1 MTVPASGSIQWNE
14 SYTVG
19 VAEIDR
25 QHRELLAILNEV
37 NWAAAADLTQ
47 QQIKGL
53 LWIKLYNLNA
63 YATRHFAFEENL
75 MQSHL
80 AEHQASAAHL
90 AQHQSY
96 WVSIGA
102 FQKCYRDNDGT
113 VLPDLI
119 EFLNSWWI
127 AHILGT
133 DKELGAAL
141 NLKGIR

>member
-1 MTVPASGSIQWNE
+1 MAIPASGSIQWSE
-14 SYTVG
+14 RYTVG

-25 QHRELLAILNEV
+25 QHRILLAILNEI
-37 NWAAAADLTQ
+37 NWAAASDLTQ

-53 LWIKLYNLNA
+53 LWIKFDNLNA
-63 YATRHFAFEENL
+63 YSTRHFTFEESL
-75 MQSHL
+75 MKSHL
-80 AEHQASAAHL
+80 AEHPACDTHL

-96 WVSIGA
+96 WASIGA
-102 FQKCYRDNDGT
+102 FQKRYRDTDDK

-119 EFLNSWWI
+119 DFLNTWWI
-127 AHILGT
+127 DHIQGT